1 MANAIKSV
9 KFVLTTG
16 RLIICRIHCFKELG
30 WESVTLHFITSVM
43 ATWWILIPFGLNAN
57 VKMNNCFAAGW
68 SWAAWEYLPVKPM
81 DEMDALKEK
90 LDMLPIISCSRINR
104 KNACFSNFP
113 FPSGTLGGRRWSDL
127 QSVVTPHVDGVRNVL
142 TFNTVS

>member
-16 RLIICRIHCFKELG
+16 CLIICGIHCFKELG
-30 WESVTLHFITSVM
+30 WESVTLHFVTSVIEP
-43 ATWWILIPFGLNAN
+43 WWILIPFGLNAN

-68 SWAAWEYLPVKPM
+68 SWAAWEYLPVKPV

-90 LDMLPIISCSRINR
+90 LDVLPIISCRRINR
-104 KNACFSNFP
+104 KNACYSNFL
-113 FPSGTLGGRRWSDL
+113 FSRGTLGGHCSSDL
-127 QSVVTPHVDGVRNVL
+127 QSVVTPHVDGAKNVL